1 MFSKDTVITGK
12 QKRQEMLLFLLSFGV
27 SNILNVLA
35 IIFYKTPFREIY
47 TQMFVV
53 VILALVLYL
62 LTIAVRLVIYFTK
75 LIIKKK

>member
-12 QKRQEMLLFLLSFGV
+12 QKKQEMLLLLLSFGV

-35 IIFYKTPFREIY
+35 IICYKTPFREIY
-47 TQMFVV
+47 TQMLVV

-62 LTIAVRLVIYFTK
+62 LTIAVRFVVYFIK